1 MGFDWTNRLSFRE
14 YSILCISKIWVDWPG
29 IGLPIY
35 PRLCFGPTEPGL
47 CFGLLWRGVG
57 AAWSPPLFWAGEW
70 NTGPISLS
78 PSISINFLS
87 CDGRSPIEGWFGYIE
102 DGIRFGEKTGASG

>member
-1 MGFDWTNRLSFRE
+1 MNRLSFRE

-29 IGLPIY
+29 MGLPIY
-35 PRLCFGPTEPGL
+35 PRLCFGPSEPGL

-78 PSISINFLS
+78 PLVAPQPLCTDCMGKGCNSS
-87 CDGRSPIEGWFGYIE
+87 CSGCSFHVSAR
-102 DGIRFGEKTGASG
+102 IRAN